1 MPKIVGVRFK
11 KASQIYYFDPADM
24 QFEHGEDVVVE
35 TARGLALGKVAV
47 TPTEAAA
54 EELSEPLKSVV
65 RRAQP
70 DDFERLKEMKEKENN
85 ALAKCE
91 ELVAKFQ
98 LAMSPLAA
106 EYNLDGTHLTVFF
119 KAEKRVD
126 FRALLRE
133 LSNTLKTRVELRQV
147 GARDAAKLV
156 GGMGR
161 CGFHLCCASHLCKFE
176 PISMKMAR
184 EQDLPLNPTNI
195 SGVCG
200 RLLCCLSYEN
210 DQYREMKQKMPAPGK
225 NVSTRVGDAKVIG
238 CNPLKET
245 VIVQLESEATLE
257 LPLSEIEL
265 PENDRPQPAPSPS
278 E

>member
-24 QFEHGEDVVVE
+24 QFQHGEDVIVE

-65 RRAQP
+65 RRAQA
-70 DDFERLKEMKEKENN
+70 DDFEQLKEMKEKESN

-126 FRALLRE
+126 QKRGLT
-133 LSNTLKTRVELRQV
+133 S
-147 GARDAAKLV
+147 
-156 GGMGR
+156 GR
-161 CGFHLCCASHLCKFE
+161 FCASF
-176 PISMKMAR
+176 
-184 EQDLPLNPTNI
+184 PT
-195 SGVCG
+195 
-200 RLLCCLSYEN
+200 
-210 DQYREMKQKMPAPGK
+210 P
-225 NVSTRVGDAKVIG
+225 
-238 CNPLKET
+238 
-245 VIVQLESEATLE
+245 
-257 LPLSEIEL
+257 
-265 PENDRPQPAPSPS
+265 
-278 E
+278 